1 MNIKVKEARPLN
13 DLKLDVLFTNGIH
26 KIYDV
31 KKAMSY
37 YEPFKELEDNPYLFK
52 QAKVDCGGCAVCWNE
67 DIDVT
72 EWELWEMGE
81 TVQPVEKI
89 SNIHFNRNGQGRMGT
104 KITLPLSWIE
114 SMGFDENNK
123 EACLIFDGNSISI
136 KSKNLMRL

>member
-81 TVQPVEKI
+81 TMQPVEEHI
-89 SNIHFNRNGQGRMGT
+89 PYPNATHEYYI
-104 KITLPLSWIE
+104 P
-114 SMGFDENNK
+114 
-123 EACLIFDGNSISI
+123 
-136 KSKNLMRL
+136 

>member
-72 EWELWEMGE
+72 EWELWEMG
-81 TVQPVEKI
+81 
-89 SNIHFNRNGQGRMGT
+89 
-104 KITLPLSWIE
+104 
-114 SMGFDENNK
+114 
-123 EACLIFDGNSISI
+123 GNSATC
-136 KSKNLMRL
+136 